1 MSVDARAVR
10 KAVSSS
16 AAMKAYGSPAG
27 VSSVKEPRGVVLCRL
42 GTEVSVDLKDVM
54 EGVWEEAGVDEFVED
69 CDNLELLVRDEIGE
83 MAGVL
88 FEEGEVEDFGMA
100 TVTIFTPLLVLVLAG
115 MKSVA

>member
-10 KAVSSS
+10 KAVNSS

-42 GTEVSVDLKDVM
+42 GTEVSVDLKEAM
-54 EGVWEEAGVDEFVED
+54 EGVWEETGVDEFVDD
-69 CDNLELLVRDEIGE
+69 CDNLELLRDEMGE
-83 MAGVL
+83 IAGVL
-88 FEEGEVEDFGMA
+88 LGVGEVAGVCGMA

-115 MKSVA
+115 IKSVA